1 MMKDIRQSPQFARF
15 MTGLGW
21 KAQKAGKNY
30 IYLKKFPL
38 MGYFAKIP
46 RPKLPVSWQAVEK
59 LRNKYRI
66 FKLKIAPHLTVI
78 DKKYQ
83 LYKKDFIKRKFRIEQ
98 SPFNPVTS
106 ILIDLKRPQKEIFD
120 SFTPAKR
127 RAVRRAHKNNI
138 AVIVTDDIDSFIN
151 IRKRQYF
158 LLGILLPK
166 EMRMLWKTFFPNHAS
181 FLLARTLD
189 GKPIAGILLLN
200 YKKTAYYWLAS
211 SLSEGKKLFAPTL
224 LVWEALKLAKK
235 KGCTVFDFEGIYDE
249 RFPKAGESW
258 KGFTKFKEGFGGEKV
273 VYMENFTT

>member
-1 MMKDIRQSPQFARF
+1 MNSDIRQSPQFARY

-21 KAQKAGKNY
+21 KAQKAGNNF

-38 MGYFAKIP
+38 AGYFAKIP
-46 RPKLPVSWQAVEK
+46 RPTLPVGWQVVEK

-66 FKLKIAPHLTVI
+66 FKLRIAPHLTVL

-83 LYKKDFIKRKFRIEQ
+83 LYKKDLLGRDFKVEQ
-98 SPFNPVTS
+98 SPFNPVTT
-106 ILIDLKRPQKEIFD
+106 ILIDLKRPQKKIFD

-138 AVIVTDDIDSFIN
+138 VVKVTDDFDSFIN
-151 IRKRQYF
+151 IRKRQY
-158 LLGILLPK
+158 LILGFLLPK

-181 FLLARTLD
+181 LLLAYSSA
-189 GKPIAGILLLN
+189 GKPIAGILLLY

-249 RFPKAGESW
+249 RFPRAGESW